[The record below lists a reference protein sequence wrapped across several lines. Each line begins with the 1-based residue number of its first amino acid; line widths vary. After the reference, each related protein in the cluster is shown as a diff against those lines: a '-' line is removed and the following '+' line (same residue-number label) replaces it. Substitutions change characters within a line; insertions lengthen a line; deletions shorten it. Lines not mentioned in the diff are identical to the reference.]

1 MSRRAGAA
9 ALALTLALLGA
20 CGKYGPP
27 LRAAE
32 AARARERAE
41 ERARERAED
50 ERRES
55 GVPADAAG
63 EKPDEEE
70 GEP

>member
-1 MSRRAGAA
+1 MRTRAA
-9 ALALTLALLGA
+9 AAVLAVLLLGA

-27 LRAAE
+27 LREAE

-55 GVPADAAG
+55 GAPADADP
-63 EKPDEEE
+63 EKADNERGPE
-70 GEP
+70 

>member
-1 MSRRAGAA
+1 VRTRAAAA
-9 ALALTLALLGA
+9 ALALVLLGA

-50 ERRES
+50 EERDRAREAA
-55 GVPADAAG
+55 PPAG
-63 EKPDEEE
+63 EATEDE
-70 GEP
+70 